1 MASISDSVSVSKR
14 GQTLHSQARGII
26 WNVYNYFKSQ
36 SGETGI
42 YELLDRTAVA
52 TNVSPYSVRR
62 IVEAGKA
69 GLASSDADTPAAAAA
84 ETSFT
89 TPGKKRPHPAP
100 VTDLDEF
107 DLSLI
112 RASVSELHPTIDLIH
127 SKLVSRM
134 GFTGSKTSLSR
145 ILHGKL
151 GMKYGKVDSRKFY
164 IERPDIVAHRRYY
177 LRQIL
182 MVRTSY
188 NKIKQTIRNN
198 TCAHGWCV

>member
-69 GLASSDADTPAAAAA
+69 GLASSDA
-84 ETSFT
+84 
-89 TPGKKRPHPAP
+89 GCCCRGN
-100 VTDLDEF
+100 
-107 DLSLI
+107 
-112 RASVSELHPTIDLIH
+112 LIH
-127 SKLVSRM
+127 NAGKEEATSRA
-134 GFTGSKTSLSR
+134 GNRFGR
-145 ILHGKL
+145 
-151 GMKYGKVDSRKFY
+151 V
-164 IERPDIVAHRRYY
+164 
-177 LRQIL
+177 
-182 MVRTSY
+182 
-188 NKIKQTIRNN
+188 
-198 TCAHGWCV
+198 